1 MYITKTRNEPK
12 PAKTTWNQPKPAETK
27 QKTKK
32 TKKKN
37 CRRNFKK
44 FEPKFANMGI
54 LGQKVSLSNLSE
66 TLPVPYFEVADLT
79 FALKKSDICF
89 KKVLS
94 RIPKVE
100 QFGP

>member
-1 MYITKTRNEPK
+1 
-12 PAKTTWNQPKPAETK
+12 
-27 QKTKK
+27 
-32 TKKKN
+32 
-37 CRRNFKK
+37 
-44 FEPKFANMGI
+44 MGI
-54 LGQKVSLSNLSE
+54 LGQKVSFSNLNE

-100 QFGP
+100 QLGP

>member
-1 MYITKTRNEPK
+1 MSP
-12 PAKTTWNQPKPAETK
+12 NQPKRPETSQNQPK
-27 QKTKK
+27 QNKK
-32 TKKKN
+32 PKKQRKKN

-54 LGQKVSLSNLSE
+54 LGQKVSLSNLNE